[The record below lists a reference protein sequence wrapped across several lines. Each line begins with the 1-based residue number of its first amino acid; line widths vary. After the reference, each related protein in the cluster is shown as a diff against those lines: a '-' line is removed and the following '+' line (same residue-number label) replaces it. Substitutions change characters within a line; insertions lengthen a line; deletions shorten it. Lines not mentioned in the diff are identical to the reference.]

1 MLLRLILISILLLA
15 IIKPSYG
22 YHYFK
27 GNLKSDLP
35 SCGAPLV
42 GLRIPA
48 AQLRLFEK
56 GCHGEAKFRDGS
68 IYKGEFKA
76 LLKYSQDNSTPSHLH
91 GKKEI
96 YMNGKGT
103 FYDADGINFVGEFK
117 KHRFVYGAEYK
128 NGKFLRGGRYKNWN
142 LVKSMPTPYS
152 PKGSSVSQASLSPL
166 KKSFQS
172 LNSDRRKKI
181 QESLSSEGFYNST
194 IDGLYGRGT
203 EKALREYNKKY
214 LSNSDL
220 KKKDNVS
227 ALLAKL
233 EEQKAPKP
241 KVETKK
247 EVVGTKTDTKKI
259 NKEWQLLAE
268 EGSAMAQYKLASM
281 YEQGE
286 GILKDFVY
294 AHMWANLSAT
304 NGYAEAKDLRD
315 ALEKKMTAS
324 QMEKAQDLARE
335 CMKNKFKGC

>member
-1 MLLRLILISILLLA
+1 MVLRIISIILLFLV
-15 IIKPSYG
+15 INGPSYG
-22 YHYFK
+22 YHLSMK
-27 GNLKSDLP
+27 GNIKSSLP
-35 SCGAPLV
+35 SCGMNIFPGMIIDLYYN
-42 GLRIPA
+42 RIYE
-48 AQLRLFEK
+48 R
-56 GCHGEAKFRDGS
+56 GCHGMYTEKGGRV
-68 IYKGEFKA
+68 YKGEMQSPIYTNRVYLAGKGI
-76 LLKYSQDNSTPSHLH
+76 LKYPS
-91 GKKEI
+91 GVT
-96 YMNGKGT
+96 Y
-103 FYDADGINFVGEFK
+103 VGEF
-117 KHRFVYGAEYK
+117 RRNSFVLGVKYINGVKSGEGRWR
-128 NGKFLRGGRYKNWN
+128 NGKLTSSFKT
-142 LVKSMPTPYS
+142 SYS

-172 LNSDRRKKI
+172 LNSYRRKKI
-181 QESLSSEGFYNST
+181 QESLSSEGLYNST

-203 EKALREYNKKY
+203 EKALKEYNKKY

-247 EVVGTKTDTKKI
+247 EVVTTSTDTKQI
-259 NKEWQLLAE
+259 NTEWQLLAE

-281 YEQGE
+281 YEKGE
-286 GILKDFVY
+286 GLLKDFVY

-335 CMKNKFKGC
+335 CMRKKYKGC

>member
-1 MLLRLILISILLLA
+1 MTLRFIIVLLA
-15 IIKPSYG
+15 LLNINSPTFG
-22 YHYFK
+22 YHLHK
-27 GNLKSDLP
+27 GALKSDGP
-35 SCGAPLV
+35 SCGP
-42 GLRIPA
+42 PA
-48 AQLRLFEK
+48 VYRATNNFNISKNR
-56 GCHGEAKFRDGS
+56 GCHGEIKYKNGD
-68 IYKGEFKA
+68 IYKGE
-76 LLKYSQDNSTPSHLH
+76 LEILKVYPNSSGTGVQDYYSIQRH
-91 GKKEI
+91 
-96 YMNGKGT
+96 GKGT
-103 FYDADGINFVGEFK
+103 YLSQGGYKYVGKFDYNKFVFGAVFEDGKFVAGGKF
-117 KHRFVYGAEYK
+117 K
-128 NGKFLRGGRYKNWN
+128 NGR

-181 QESLSSEGFYNST
+181 QESLSSEGYYNST

-286 GILKDFVY
+286 GLLKDFVY